1 MADIRAAI
9 RSLTASPGFSIV
21 AVLTIAVA
29 IAANT
34 ALFSAY
40 DRLVLNP
47 VTIPNASSLLAVLTS
62 NPQFAVRVPAVSWPR
77 YEEIRDQATSFAS
90 VGLSTFDN
98 FTLTGNGEPQQL
110 NGLRIT
116 PSFLPTLGIMPAQGR
131 NFTAAEEAPN
141 GPAVCIISHELWQ
154 TQFGGRGDLVGTTI
168 LLNGQP
174 WEVVGIM
181 PPRLTPPFAQTQVF
195 SPRAFEIPAL
205 STAQVQAGSGYA
217 QPIARLKPGVS
228 IVRAQQELAAISTA
242 SHDRSPARLD
252 ANNTTEVQPFVEFL
266 VGGLQPTF
274 NTLVAAVAF
283 VLLIACA
290 NVASLFLGRIAARHK
305 ERLSSRSSRRSRAWC
320 HRSAPRAS
328 IRSSHCETGSVV
340 GSLD

>member
-1 MADIRAAI
+1 MADISAAI

-116 PSFLPTLGIMPAQGR
+116 PSFLPTLGIVPAQGR

-205 STAQVQAGSGYA
+205 STAPVQAGSGICAANRAA
-217 QPIARLKPGVS
+217 QARRVD
-228 IVRAQQELAAISTA
+228 RA
-242 SHDRSPARLD
+242 RP
-252 ANNTTEVQPFVEFL
+252 
-266 VGGLQPTF
+266 
-274 NTLVAAVAF
+274 
-283 VLLIACA
+283 
-290 NVASLFLGRIAARHK
+290 
-305 ERLSSRSSRRSRAWC
+305 RSSRRSATR
-320 HRSAPRAS
+320 RTIGRRRGSTPTTPLKSSPSSNSSSADCNRPS
-328 IRSSHCETGSVV
+328 THW
-340 GSLD
+340 